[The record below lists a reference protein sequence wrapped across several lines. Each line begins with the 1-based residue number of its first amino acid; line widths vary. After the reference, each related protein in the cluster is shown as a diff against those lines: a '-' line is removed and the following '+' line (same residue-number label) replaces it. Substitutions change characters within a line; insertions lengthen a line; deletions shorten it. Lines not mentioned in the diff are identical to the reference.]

1 MDIQHLS
8 PAEFPPLL
16 NEINDPPRR
25 LFYRGQL
32 PSWDM
37 KFLAIVGAR
46 KYTEYGRQV
55 VQTLVEGLR
64 GYPVVIVSGLALG
77 IDSIAHKAALKSGL
91 PTLAIPGSG
100 LDSNVLYP
108 RSHVRLA
115 NEIVKREGCLMT
127 EFEPSFRATRWSF
140 PQRNRIMAGLCHAVL
155 VVECTEMSGTLI
167 TARLAMEYN
176 RDVLAVPGSIFSNN
190 SAGPHMLIRDGAT
203 PVRSSDDILEAL
215 DLTQITNHATR
226 NIEIQNLTSDEQIV
240 FNLLKEPLTRDELI
254 RDSGFDTSKANII
267 LGTLELKGLITET
280 LGKVEK
286 SAIKMTVL
294 LTKHSAK

>member
-1 MDIQHLS
+1 
-8 PAEFPPLL
+8 
-16 NEINDPPRR
+16 
-25 LFYRGQL
+25 
-32 PSWDM
+32 
-37 KFLAIVGAR
+37 
-46 KYTEYGRQV
+46 
-55 VQTLVEGLR
+55 
-64 GYPVVIVSGLALG
+64 
-77 IDSIAHKAALKSGL
+77 
-91 PTLAIPGSG
+91 
-100 LDSNVLYP
+100 
-108 RSHVRLA
+108 
-115 NEIVKREGCLMT
+115 
-127 EFEPSFRATRWSF
+127 
-140 PQRNRIMAGLCHAVL
+140 
-155 VVECTEMSGTLI
+155 
-167 TARLAMEYN
+167 
-176 RDVLAVPGSIFSNN
+176 
-190 SAGPHMLIRDGAT
+190 MLIRDGAT